1 MPQKKV
7 PTTEASANLRSRA
20 ESKREEKFSSLDD
33 MSSMSPEQLQ
43 ILLHELQIHQIEL
56 ELQNQEL
63 RETQQELSKSRDDFV
78 DLYDFSPVGYLTIND
93 KGMIVQANLTAAKM
107 LGVYRGTL
115 LKKPLSIFIAP
126 DDRDKYC
133 INKTKPSQIISE
145 LHLVRAD
152 TTSFE
157 VELTVAP
164 ILDMDGNFQHHFK
177 VIISDMTELGE
188 ARKKLRQSEATFRS
202 IFDNSVVGII
212 LELPDGTVLKANA
225 SACVSLGRSE
235 EELRKVG
242 RIGFLDLNDP
252 RIPKHL
258 ERIMREGKS
267 SAEVNYVKKDGTV
280 FPVECATASFTDYDG
295 SKKIIE
301 SFRDISL
308 RKEAE
313 KRLSESEKRFREL
326 VELLPQGIF
335 EADSEANITF
345 TNSTLKQVIGA
356 CQDEDIIG
364 TSFPGLADPDEH
376 KNLIDYIKAAQKGLF
391 YEQEFMGHERKGK
404 TGREFL
410 VKVGPI
416 RSNDS
421 LVGFRGV
428 VTDISL
434 LKQAERERKDM
445 QEHLFQS
452 QKLASLGTLAGG
464 IAHDFNNM
472 LQVIIGYGEILMDY
486 MEQGRPDVKCLSN
499 ILETSHEA
507 AALVR
512 KFMAIGRQSMVSPR
526 PIDPN
531 DKIREMEFLILRL
544 PNIDGLSLDL
554 VDEPTIVMQ
563 DPEQLD
569 QVIMILAT
577 NASDAMSNTGEL
589 RFSTSRVIL
598 DDDASERRIGV
609 NSGPY
614 VLLTIT
620 DTGRGMDGETLKRIF
635 DPFFST
641 KPRGNIKGMGLGLS
655 VLRGIVE
662 QQGGFVTC
670 ESELGKGT
678 TFRVYFPEIEG
689 PAASSILA
697 SNTGRPGCGKTVLVV
712 EDNALVATLEET
724 AFNEAGYPTIVASNG
739 REAVN
744 IYKEKHG
751 DIGLVI
757 IDIIMPMMSGRDCLR
772 ELLKINPRVKVIV
785 LSGHDPKSEQGLEVK
800 PYIQGY
806 LLKPCKMNQL
816 LKMAQLV
823 MEG

>member
-7 PTTEASANLRSRA
+7 PTTDTSASLRSRA
-20 ESKREEKFSSLDD
+20 ESKLKEKFPSLDD
-33 MSSMSPEQLQ
+33 VSSLSPEQLQ
-43 ILLHELQIHQIEL
+43 IVVHELQIHQIEL

-63 RETQQELSKSRDDFV
+63 RETQQALIKSRDDFV

-93 KGMIVQANLTAAKM
+93 KGTIVQANLTAAKM
-107 LGVYRGTL
+107 LGVDRGTL
-115 LKKPLSIFIAP
+115 VRKPLSRFIAP
-126 DDRDKYC
+126 DDQDKCYM
-133 INKTKPSQIISE
+133 NMSSRSQTTSE
-145 LHLVRAD
+145 LCLIKAD
-152 TTSFE
+152 TTSLE

-164 ILDMDGNFQHHFK
+164 ILDVDGNFQHYFK

-188 ARKKLRQSEATFRS
+188 ARRKLRQSEATFRS
-202 IFDNSVVGII
+202 IFDNNVNGII
-212 LELPDGTVLKANA
+212 LGLPDGTVLKANA

-242 RIGFLDLNDP
+242 RSGFIDLNDARVP
-252 RIPKHL
+252 MHL
-258 ERIMREGKS
+258 ERIIREGKS
-267 SAEVNYVKKDGTV
+267 SSEVNYVKKDGTV
-280 FPVECATASFTDYDG
+280 FSVECAAASFTDYDG

-301 SFRDISL
+301 SFRDISP

-345 TNSTLKQVIGA
+345 TNSALKRIVGA
-356 CQDEDIIG
+356 CQDEEIIG
-364 TSFPGLADPDEH
+364 TSFPKLAGPDEQT
-376 KNLIDYIKAAQKGLF
+376 NLIDYLQAAQKGLS
-391 YEQEFMGHERKGK
+391 YEQEFMGLERKGN

-416 RSNDS
+416 RSDNS

-434 LKQAERERKDM
+434 LKQAEREREDIRE
-445 QEHLFQS
+445 QLFQA
-452 QKLASLGTLAGG
+452 QKLASLGILVGG
-464 IAHDFNNM
+464 IAHDLNNM
-472 LQVIIGYGEILMDY
+472 LQVIIGNGDILMDDI
-486 MEQGRPDVKCLSN
+486 MQGRPDIKCVSN
-499 ILETSHEA
+499 ILKTSYEVA
-507 AALVR
+507 DLVK
-512 KFMAIGRQSMVSPR
+512 KFMALGRQSMVAPK
-526 PIDPN
+526 PIDLN
-531 DKIREMEFLILRL
+531 DKIREMESLILRL
-544 PNIDGLSLDL
+544 PNIDKLSLDL

-563 DPEQLD
+563 DPEQLG

-589 RFSTSRVIL
+589 RFSTSKVIL
-598 DDDASERRIGV
+598 DDDASKRRIGV

-614 VLLTIT
+614 ALLTIT
-620 DTGRGMDGETLKRIF
+620 DTGRGMDEDTISRIF

-641 KPRGNIKGMGLGLS
+641 KPRGDIKGMGLGLS

-662 QQGGFVTC
+662 QRGGFVTC
-670 ESELGKGT
+670 ESELGKGS
-678 TFRVYFPEIEG
+678 TFRVYFPEISDPTESTIIATEAG
-689 PAASSILA
+689 HPSGARTI
-697 SNTGRPGCGKTVLVV
+697 LVV
-712 EDNALVATLEET
+712 EANPLVATLEET
-724 AFNEAGYPTIVASNG
+724 AFNEAGYPTIVASDG
-739 REAVN
+739 RQAVN
-744 IYKEKHG
+744 IYKQNHG

-757 IDIIMPMMSGRDCLR
+757 LDIIMPKMRGRDCLR
-772 ELLKINPRVKVIV
+772 ELFKINPQLKVIV
-785 LSGHDPKSEQGLEVK
+785 LSGHDPKSELGLEVK

-816 LKMAQLV
+816 LKMAQSV